1 MIINSVL
8 FSLYFFFDS
17 LFFFLFIYSCKMAYI
32 FPKVINVSNKQ
43 VVLLS
48 AKAGFAIGC
57 YFEGVG
63 AVPGTIIGGAIGGIP
78 GAYHAT
84 LQIGRLICI
93 GSKNKVYIIMT
104 FRRETEKAL
113 KGYLYPLGFKYYAK
127 DYSYIRAVNDDVKH
141 CIGFAEATCS
151 RARYFY
157 LRTFVTV
164 ISNSLNEII
173 YEVTGGNV
181 DLRNTKVSPAYINVL
196 EDEYLM
202 QVEFIGDRPMEENI
216 AEFDKLYKEKVKQV
230 FDMFN
235 TQKSI
240 YTCPIRLKFY
250 NVLNVTDLWYYVP
263 FAYYLNREFEKA
275 FSYIEERLKI
285 EEEKQKRILEKY
297 DELTEDD
304 TEGLR
309 AYTSY
314 YENIKK
320 WVEEKRTF
328 KVDEEYLP
336 RF

>member
-1 MIINSVL
+1 
-8 FSLYFFFDS
+8 
-17 LFFFLFIYSCKMAYI
+17 MAYI

-309 AYTSY
+309 AYISY